1 MDASDELQGAKLEA
15 FQKGLASIKK
25 MDSKRDQFDFLFA
38 MRRNVEI
45 ENDPVFF
52 EIIEQIDSMLM
63 GHGLVLFVMGGHDLS
78 DPKIMS
84 YCAHCVDVLIQE
96 ISYIRYC
103 GGDEDRIFEIWIN
116 KINEMEEELHR
127 DGLPNF
133 VKRGGEND

>member
-1 MDASDELQGAKLEA
+1 MDASKELQGAKLEA

-45 ENDPVFF
+45 EDNRCFF
-52 EIIEQIDSMLM
+52 GILEQIDQMLM

-116 KINEMEEELHR
+116 KINEMEEELHTN
-127 DGLPNF
+127 GLPSF
-133 VKRGGEND
+133 LKKGGDND